1 MYKLVI
7 FDLDGV
13 LYDSKEIHFQALNI
27 ALEKVDKKL
36 VISFD
41 EHTNIYDG
49 LTTKTKLDLLT
60 QKKGLNKSDHKKIW
74 KYKQDETQNLLNQ
87 IKPNKRLISILKE
100 LKSKKLFN

>member
-13 LYDSKEIHFQALNI
+13 LYDSKEIHFEALNI

-41 EHTNIYDG
+41 EHT
-49 LTTKTKLDLLT
+49 
-60 QKKGLNKSDHKKIW
+60 
-74 KYKQDETQNLLNQ
+74 
-87 IKPNKRLISILKE
+87 KE
-100 LKSKKLFN
+100 EEL